1 MQWLEAA
8 GSRQEVQWLG
18 TAGSKQGVQW
28 LEAAGS
34 RQVVQRME
42 SAGCRQ
48 GVQWLDAV
56 GSRQEVQWL
65 EAVIEVQE
73 MYWLGETGQ
82 MCQQE
87 AAVTVVQLADA
98 TAEEPMG
105 ETTVEEEGEGGQ
117 LPWEAAT
124 RAQPE
129 DAASALGR

>member
-1 MQWLEAA
+1 
-8 GSRQEVQWLG
+8 
-18 TAGSKQGVQW
+18 
-28 LEAAGS
+28 
-34 RQVVQRME
+34 ME

-65 EAVIEVQE
+65 EAAVEVQE
-73 MYWLGETGQ
+73 MYWLGATGQ

-87 AAVTVVQLADA
+87 AVVTVVQLADA

-105 ETTVEEEGEGGQ
+105 ETAEEEEGEGGQ

-124 RAQPE
+124 WVQPE
-129 DAASALGR
+129 GAASAVGR